1 MYIWIIYINYISIKK
16 YVYIILFLLSIK
28 LFLLN
33 EINENFSFIIIL
45 KYKMNELIICNHIN
59 YYFNYFFYYNSIFY

>member
-33 EINENFSFIIIL
+33 EINEI
-45 KYKMNELIICNHIN
+45 K
-59 YYFNYFFYYNSIFY
+59 IFLS